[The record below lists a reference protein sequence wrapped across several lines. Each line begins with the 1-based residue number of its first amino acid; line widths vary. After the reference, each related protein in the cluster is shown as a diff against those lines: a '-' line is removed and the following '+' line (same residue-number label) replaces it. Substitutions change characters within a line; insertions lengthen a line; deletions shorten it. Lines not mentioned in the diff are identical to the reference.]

1 VCFYFLPQRAEEKET
16 RKITCCSGNPLEPL
30 TTKYVRETGIWR
42 RIELRYR
49 NNVKGLGNPHG
60 YNLKALMLAHG
71 WPSETER

>member
-1 VCFYFLPQRAEEKET
+1 VCFFLFPEERKKET
-16 RKITCCSGNPLEPL
+16 REITCCSGNPLEPL

-60 YNLKALMLAHG
+60 YNLKALVIASPRLAV
-71 WPSETER
+71 RD